1 MTETYDKPPWAGKP
15 GFVPVDPYVTVGGDS
30 LPSIA
35 ELYGHSGEW
44 QALAEANVGH
54 IWLDYN
60 NLQPGLEITVPA
72 DWMPPTAETAPAGT
86 DYSSM
91 SASQLA
97 NLAYAAA
104 TLAEL
109 DAIDAAAAGR
119 VTVTNAVS
127 TRRNELLDQGA
138 TA

>member
-1 MTETYDKPPWAGKP
+1 MSDYT
-15 GFVPVDPYVTVGGDS
+15 TVGGDS

-35 ELYGHSGEW
+35 ELYGHPGEW
-44 QALAEANVGH
+44 LALAEANEGH
-54 IWLDYN
+54 IWGDFN

-72 DWMPPTAETAPAGT
+72 DWIGAEPKADAAPAE
-86 DYSSM
+86 DFSSM
-91 SASQLA
+91 TASQLA
-97 NLAYAAA
+97 NLAYAAT

-119 VTVTNAVS
+119 VTVTNAVA
-127 TRRNELLDQGA
+127 TRRGELLDQGA